1 MFKGNRMKHIL
12 FKLFILGLFFYTNV
26 QAVERSY
33 KIEIIVFTQDDVSTE
48 VFEQIESHIEWPRK
62 ITNRSEFEN
71 VNTTD
76 LSLKESYSKLAGDN
90 GYQPLLYEAWIQKVK
105 ANSYSRAVKISN
117 AERTIQGFFMLQR
130 GHLIHMIADIEYSPE
145 MYEEPVIYR
154 LNEKRRFKL
163 NETHYLDHP
172 KFGIVVKVSPID
184 D

>member
-1 MFKGNRMKHIL
+1 MKQIL
-12 FKLFILGLFFYTNV
+12 FKVFILGFFFINV
-26 QAVERSY
+26 QAAERSY
-33 KIEIIVFTQDDVSTE
+33 KIEIIVFKQDDANTE
-48 VFEQIESHIEWPRK
+48 VFEEIESNIEWPRK

-90 GYQPLLYEAWIQKVK
+90 NSYQPLLYEAWIQKAK
-105 ANSYSRAVKISN
+105 ANSYSRAVRISN
-117 AERTIQGFFMLQR
+117 AEGTIQGFFMLQR

-145 MYEEPVIYR
+145 MYEEPIIYR

-172 KFGIVVKVSPID
+172 KFGVVVKVSPVD